1 MNNDMTA
8 KQDQIHPDPNL
19 NVKAGINRPDVRL
32 YDVRQAPFQL
42 YGFHTPFVRMPEE
55 VARATSEGVLSLHR
69 DAAGGR
75 VRFSCDSKYV
85 AIRAEF
91 SDITRFSHMP
101 LTGTA
106 GFDLYIDDPVSGVS
120 RYYKTFVP
128 PYGMVDGYEQVI
140 DFPDRRLRYFTIH
153 FPSYSKVNRLFV
165 GLQESAVVG
174 EGLPYRDPLPIVYY
188 GSSITQGA
196 CSSRPGVIYQNM
208 VSRDLNLDYRN
219 FGFSGHGRGEDAM
232 IEYLASLPMLAFVSD
247 YDHNADDPAHL
258 RATHRKLY
266 SAIRAKHPDIPY
278 IMLSRPDFDN
288 NEPESLLRRDVIV
301 DTDRFARANGDRNV
315 YFIDG
320 ASIYRGEYEWECTVD
335 NVHPNDLGGARI
347 ASAITATLRRA
358 FTQRACTI

>member
-1 MNNDMTA
+1 MDHIPVFNCKSIDNFRDRVYNSTNPCARERKNHDMTA
-8 KQDQIHPDPNL
+8 KQIQAEHPDPNL

-219 FGFSGHGRGEDAM
+219 FGFSGHGKGEDAM

-247 YDHNADDPAHL
+247 YALTGLP
-258 RATHRKLY
+258 R
-266 SAIRAKHPDIPY
+266 S
-278 IMLSRPDFDN
+278 
-288 NEPESLLRRDVIV
+288 
-301 DTDRFARANGDRNV
+301 
-315 YFIDG
+315 
-320 ASIYRGEYEWECTVD
+320 
-335 NVHPNDLGGARI
+335 
-347 ASAITATLRRA
+347 
-358 FTQRACTI
+358 